1 VLLCVSKAE
10 ITLFGHPKLP
20 YLVTRNYLIWSPI
33 QEEIFAQPAVEMSV
47 AVGGEDGTGQV
58 QSLANS
64 IATHETST
72 RWVRVGGG
80 QKRLW
85 QGRTGAAVMAPLSD
99 SAGMVNTVL
108 WPKGLRNKAA
118 SSFVM
123 EKLHNLW

>member
-1 VLLCVSKAE
+1 LCEQS
-10 ITLFGHPKLP
+10 
-20 YLVTRNYLIWSPI
+20 RNYLIWLLI
-33 QEEIFAQPAVEMSV
+33 QEEIFAQPAVQMSV

-58 QSLANS
+58 KSLANS

-85 QGRTGAAVMAPLSD
+85 QGRTGAVVMAPLSD

-118 SSFVM
+118 SSFVT
-123 EKLHNLW
+123 EKLYNLW